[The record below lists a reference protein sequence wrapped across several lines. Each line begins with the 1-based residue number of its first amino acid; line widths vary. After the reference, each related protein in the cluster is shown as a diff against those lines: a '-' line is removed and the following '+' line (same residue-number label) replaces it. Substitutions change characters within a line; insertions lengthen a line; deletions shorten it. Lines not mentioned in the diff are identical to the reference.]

1 MYEYAMRKR
10 ILVLSSKNSAGLVDV
25 IRSRPTCVGLRHGV
39 TCGKRVDSSLIM
51 VRFAFPFDSLVYT
64 ERIGHR
70 KDTRKESWC

>member
-1 MYEYAMRKR
+1 
-10 ILVLSSKNSAGLVDV
+10 
-25 IRSRPTCVGLRHGV
+25 LRHGV
-39 TCGKRVDSSLIM
+39 TCAKRVDSSLIM